1 MTTNECACLYVHRI
15 IVPAN
20 VLLDVTVS
28 STAEAY
34 AQFPELPIEIL
45 RQRTLGGG
53 LIEFSLGT
61 GALGVPGGSEGT
73 SAIACINIP

>member
-34 AQFPELPIEIL
+34 AQFPE
-45 RQRTLGGG
+45 
-53 LIEFSLGT
+53 
-61 GALGVPGGSEGT
+61 
-73 SAIACINIP
+73 